1 MKTDENILIS
11 VTVTILDGFSCMD
24 CQIKV
29 SWYLL
34 MDGRLTSQ
42 FIVNTNNNNHMM
54 TTVTCNDAPNIDFT
68 WKLCWLWQPSRA
80 MTLRTLILREIM
92 LTNGNRHVLWHC
104 EHWFYVKLCWLSQL
118 LNDYMTYR
126 YTYIPYNYIAFVVK
140 WISCFTTCSWDENK
154 RVSWLLVK

>member
-1 MKTDENILIS
+1 VI
-11 VTVTILDGFSCMD
+11 ILDGFSCMD

-34 MDGRLTSQ
+34 MDGGLTSQ

-68 WKLCWLWQPSRA
+68 WKLCWLWQLSRAMTLRTLILREIMLAMTTVTCYDAANIDFTWHYVGYGNRHVLWRCEHWFYVKLCWLWQPSRA

-92 LTNGNRHVLWHC
+92 LAITII
-104 EHWFYVKLCWLSQL
+104 EWLH
-118 LNDYMTYR
+118 D
-126 YTYIPYNYIAFVVK
+126 I
-140 WISCFTTCSWDENK
+140 
-154 RVSWLLVK
+154 